1 MVPIGSL
8 VGAMRLR
15 LACCAVRLATEK
27 ECVAARLA
35 DMEAELATAR
45 CGQTQADARIEK
57 LQQYVQVMM
66 LEIRLGNRYV
76 LLAIACCLWDFIGR
90 AIKCWQH
97 FSYGRMLMNAAA
109 YVGSRRRRT
118 R

>member
-35 DMEAELATAR
+35 DMEAELETAR
-45 CGQTQADARIEK
+45 CGQAQADARIEK

-66 LEIRLGNRYV
+66 LEIRYV
-76 LLAIACCLWDFIGR
+76 LLAIAWCLWDFIGR
-90 AIKCWQH
+90 AIKCCSI
-97 FSYGRMLMNAAA
+97 FLTGARP
-109 YVGSRRRRT
+109 RI
-118 R
+118 

>member
-35 DMEAELATAR
+35 DMEAELETAR

-90 AIKCWQH
+90 AIKCGRH
-97 FSYGRMLMNAAA
+97 VDGRMLMNAAA